1 MLNLKQRTKNIRK
14 TLQQQMNKELK
25 KVLLHDRFLSLI
37 AEKIETGERIDPN
50 EGLKLYESNN
60 LSALALLANEKRK
73 QINGNFAF
81 FNKNFHIEPT
91 NICIHRCKFCS
102 YYRNINDA
110 DSWDYTV
117 NEMLEICKKY
127 YGKDISEIHIVG
139 GVHPDRDLDFYCN
152 LIVEIKKIFPAI
164 HIKAFTA
171 VELDYM
177 INKANL
183 TTEEGLLKLKEAG
196 LNSIP
201 GGGAEIFDDEIS
213 KQICHKK
220 PDANIWLNIHKTA
233 HKLGIT
239 SNASILFG
247 HIETYLHRI
256 KHLEQLRNL
265 QDRTHGFNAFIPLK
279 YKRFNNAISETGEV
293 SDIEVLKNF
302 AVSRIFLDNIPHIKS
317 YWPMLGKNLAGFAL
331 HFGADDMDG
340 TIDDSTKIYS
350 MAGAEEKNPAM
361 TTAEMVKLIKQAGF
375 IPVERDSLYNKLN
388 VFE

>member
-1 MLNLKQRTKNIRK
+1 
-14 TLQQQMNKELK
+14 MNKELK
-25 KVLLHDRFLSLI
+25 KVLLNDKFLSLI
-37 AEKIETGERIDPN
+37 AEKITAGERININ
-50 EGLKLYESNN
+50 EGLKLYKSHN

-73 QINGNFAF
+73 QINGNFVF

-91 NICIHRCKFCS
+91 NICIHNCRFCS
-102 YYRNINDA
+102 YHRSINDS
-110 DSWDYTV
+110 DSWDYDIS
-117 NEMLEICKKY
+117 EMMEICKKHY
-127 YGKDISEIHIVG
+127 RKDISEIHIVG
-139 GVHPDRDLDFYCN
+139 GVHPDRHLDFYCN
-152 LIVEIKKIFPAI
+152 LIVEIKKMFPAV

-177 INKANL
+177 ISMANL
-183 TTEEGLLKLKEAG
+183 TIKEGLLKLKAAG

-201 GGGAEIFDDEIS
+201 GGGAEIFDSEIRR
-213 KQICHKK
+213 QICYQKS
-220 PDANIWLNIHKTA
+220 DANTWLEIHKTA

-247 HIETYLHRI
+247 HIETYVHRLN
-256 KHLEQLRNL
+256 HLEHLRNL
-265 QDRTHGFNAFIPLK
+265 QDQTHGFNAFIPLK
-279 YKRFNNAISETGEV
+279 YKKFNNSISETGEV
-293 SDIEVLKNF
+293 NDIEVLKNF

-340 TIDDSTKIYS
+340 TINDSTKIYS

-361 TTAEMVKLIKQAGF
+361 TTAEMVNFIKQSGF
-375 IPVERDSLYNKLN
+375 IPVERDSVYNKLN

>member
-1 MLNLKQRTKNIRK
+1 
-14 TLQQQMNKELK
+14 MNKELR
-25 KVLLHDRFLSLI
+25 KVLLQDKFLSLI
-37 AEKIETGERIDPN
+37 AEKIENSERINVN
-50 EGLKLYESNN
+50 EGLKLYESHD
-60 LSALALLANEKRK
+60 LSALALLAGEKRK
-73 QINGNFAF
+73 QINRNFVF
-81 FNKNFHIEPT
+81 FNKNFHVEPS
-91 NICIHRCKFCS
+91 NICIHNCRFCS
-102 YYRNINDA
+102 YHRSIGDI
-110 DSWDYTV
+110 DSWDYSIS
-117 NEMLEICKKY
+117 EMLEICKKHY
-127 YGKDISEIHIVG
+127 EKDVSEIHIVG
-139 GVHPDRDLDFYCN
+139 GVHPDRSLDFYCE

-177 INKANL
+177 INRANL
-183 TTEEGLLKLKEAG
+183 TIEEGLLKLKEAG

-201 GGGAEIFDDEIS
+201 GGGAEIFDSEIR
-213 KQICHKK
+213 KQICCQKS
-220 PDANIWLNIHKTA
+220 DASAWLNIHKTA

-247 HIETYLHRI
+247 HIETYHHRLN
-256 KHLEQLRNL
+256 HLEQLRNL
-265 QDRTHGFNAFIPLK
+265 QDQTHGFNAFIPLK
-279 YKRFNNAISETGEV
+279 YKKFNNSISETGEV
-293 SDIEVLKNF
+293 NDIEVLKNF

-361 TTAEMVKLIKQAGF
+361 TTAEMVKFIKQSGF
-375 IPVERDSLYNKLN
+375 IPVERDSIYNKLN